1 MLIQILDHLA
11 EKWNNKDMLT
21 TVIGAYPKPSYLK
34 ITDWFNASGGTDTEY
49 PTKFYEDE
57 IKKMGN
63 NVEELFNK
71 ATKEIISDQEE
82 CGIDILTDGE
92 VRRENY
98 IHYHCRYLEGID
110 FANLTE
116 KVARTGNYKCWLPT
130 ITSKVKAKESFLVEE
145 WKKNQS
151 LTNKDLKITIPGP
164 MTITDTI
171 ANTFYDSDEHMGE
184 DLADAINVEIKRLV
198 DAGCKYIQ
206 VDEPLF
212 ARKPENALNFGIKN
226 LERCFKDLNN
236 QSIEKITHICC
247 GYPDK
252 LDAVDYP
259 KAPLDSYS
267 KISKALDESII
278 DTVSIED
285 AHRYND
291 LNFLKDFK
299 QTKVIFGLVKIASSQ
314 VETKEEIVSRIND
327 ALKFIDKEQL
337 IVAPDCGLGHLPRDL
352 AKIKLKICLLYTS
365 PSPRDGLLSR
375 MPSSA

>member
-1 MLIQILDHLA
+1 
-11 EKWNNKDMLT
+11 MLT
-21 TVIGAYPKPSYLK
+21 TVIGAYPKPDYIK
-34 ITDWFNASGGTDTEY
+34 ITDWFNAAGGTDTAY

-57 IKKMGN
+57 INKIGEN
-63 NVEELFNK
+63 IEDIFEK
-71 ATKEIISDQEE
+71 ATKEIIKDQEE

-98 IHYHCRYLEGID
+98 IHYHCRHLDGID
-110 FANLTE
+110 FENLTE
-116 KVARTGNYKCWLPT
+116 KIARTGNYKCWLPT
-130 ITSKVKAKESFLVEE
+130 VTSKIKAREGFLVDEFL
-145 WKKNQS
+145 KNQS
-151 LTNKDLKITIPGP
+151 LTSKPLKITIPGP

-171 ANTFYDSDEHMGE
+171 ANQFYNSDEQMGE
-184 DLADAINVEIKRLV
+184 DFADAINVEIKRLV

-226 LERCFKDLNN
+226 LERCFKNIEDAKF
-236 QSIEKITHICC
+236 EKITHICC

-252 LDAVDYP
+252 LDAINYP

-291 LNFLKDFK
+291 LEFMKDFK
-299 QTKVIFGLVKIASSQ
+299 NTKIIFGLIKIASSKI
-314 VETKEEIVSRIND
+314 ETKEEIVSRIKE
-327 ALKFIDKEQL
+327 ALQFVEKEQL
-337 IVAPDCGLGHLPRDL
+337 VVAPDCGLGHLSREL
-352 AKIKLKICLLYTS
+352 AKIKLKIMVEAS
-365 PSPRDGLLSR
+365 NNF
-375 MPSSA
+375 

>member
-1 MLIQILDHLA
+1 
-11 EKWNNKDMLT
+11 MLT

-57 IKKMGN
+57 IKKMGD
-63 NVEELFNK
+63 LFDDLLNK
-71 ATKEIISDQEE
+71 ATSEVISDQEE

-98 IHYHCRYLEGID
+98 IHYHCRHLEGID
-110 FANLTE
+110 FTNLTE

-130 ITSKVKAKESFLVEE
+130 IKSKVKAKEPFLVEE
-145 WKKNQS
+145 WKQNQS
-151 LTNKDLKITIPGP
+151 LTTKDLKITIPGP

-171 ANTFYDSDEHMGE
+171 ANTFYKSDEKMGE

-198 DAGCKYIQ
+198 EAGCKYIQ

-212 ARKPENALNFGIKN
+212 ARKPQNAINFGIQN
-226 LERCFKDLNN
+226 LERCFADVEDKN
-236 QSIEKITHICC
+236 IEKITHICC

-252 LDAVDYP
+252 LDAIDYP

-285 AHRYND
+285 AHRYNN
-291 LNFLKDFK
+291 LEFLKDFNK
-299 QTKVIFGLVKIASSQ
+299 TKIIFGLIKIASSQ
-314 VETKEEIVSRIND
+314 IETKEEIVSRIND
-327 ALKFIDKEQL
+327 AIKFIDKEQ
-337 IVAPDCGLGHLPRDL
+337 IVVAPDCGLGHLPRDL
-352 AKIKLKICLLYTS
+352 AKTKLKIMVEAAKS
-365 PSPRDGLLSR
+365 F
-375 MPSSA
+375 